1 MTNYEIVIGANIFN
15 ANLIDNGAKID
26 WSKGDNGLI
35 FNKKLEGKF
44 LLYRSGNETL
54 YDAIKGMTICEEAYL
69 RVVDPIIANEFFAFG
84 IFGIRDIEYNDSKC
98 LMTIKPRYF
107 DPNYIDTI
115 IDKDLNIISLSFP
128 KYIITY
134 NSEHTFEYVTY
145 TKLNVYC
152 DDLTYDTVTSQ
163 WYSSSNSDFPVLK
176 IFEGNELPT
185 NILNY
190 QRWTYYSQTN
200 IKTDTS
206 NNLPFFDISTTWFR
220 EIKLIPKVRD
230 PLNDMHPPQGGSSYT
245 WQDPLPVTINDIL
258 YNKYYRYVSHLVPE
272 PILFNPI
279 INNHSQILFSINS
292 WYGKNELRTLTR
304 ARKLIDILEHF
315 KTELSCT
322 ELRSQFFKNNV
333 NPVSGK
339 DLTNLMIMQKSDAKF
354 DEGAER
360 GDPARLG
367 IITFRQLMEQLFA
380 MFQVE
385 WTIVDN
391 ILYVEH
397 ITFFKNNFNY
407 ATNTT
412 IGLDLTAYYPLALEG
427 SHVYKWEQ
435 NIPLREKF
443 NFMEAWNIDFIGTD
457 IDYISCIKEGDT
469 ETYSAG
475 LITTDIDPTY
485 LDNEASND
493 GFVIFHCN
501 EANEVVSETGMMS
514 NISFANAHL
523 SWANLHHYYWKSYRW
538 LPFGNMNG
546 KPAVFDN
553 PYRKLKKQ
561 NALSFPFCVQ
571 NFDDLLYNLV
581 RTTMGDG
588 EFEHAEYSFK
598 EGNIKIELSYGST

>member
-115 IDKDLNIISLSFP
+115 IDKDYNII
-128 KYIITY
+128 
-134 NSEHTFEYVTY
+134 NSKLARY
-145 TKLNVYC
+145 TLEF
-152 DDLTYDTVTSQ
+152 DT
-163 WYSSSNSDFPVLK
+163 
-176 IFEGNELPT
+176 
-185 NILNY
+185 NY
-190 QRWTYYSQTN
+190 QFEFKTCTAQNVPILAPYFTNNVIDVKADCANNGGFCPDSSCYTGANYLQFGWTFFSQRSVKVGDIIGVN
-200 IKTDTS
+200 GGY
-206 NNLPFFDISTTWFR
+206 FDIETTWFR
-220 EIKLIPKVRD
+220 EVKLVPFAVDPNQTPPPKGD
-230 PLNDMHPPQGGSSYT
+230 SQFDFEFWGYE
-245 WQDPLPVTINDIL
+245 TINDNI
-258 YNKYYRYVSHLVPE
+258 YNKYVRNVDSYAAVRSFEYNYVSSYYGNQATRYV
-272 PILFNPI
+272 
-279 INNHSQILFSINS
+279 
-292 WYGKNELRTLTR
+292 TR

-315 KTELSCT
+315 KTEFSCT

-360 GDPARLG
+360 VDPARLG

-407 ATNTT
+407 ATNTI

-443 NFMEAWNIDFIGTD
+443 KFMEAWNIDFIGTD

-501 EANEVVSETGMMS
+501 EANEVVSETGMIS
-514 NISFANAHL
+514 NVSSANAHL

-546 KPAVFDN
+546 KPAVFDH

-588 EFEHAEYSFK
+588 EIEHAEYSFK